1 MEDETEIDEE
11 GESFNKRWR
20 ERSPTE
26 KCSIEIVW
34 AGGGSEG
41 GLTEERFDFII
52 VCEVRGGE
60 LMEGEIG
67 WRSESVLE
75 VVEEGWNL
83 RWRWD
88 LRGRE

>member
-1 MEDETEIDEE
+1 MEDEAEIDEE
-11 GESFNKRWR
+11 GKSFNKRWG
-20 ERSPTE
+20 EGSPTE

-34 AGGGSEG
+34 ASGGGKR
-41 GLTEERFDFII
+41 GLTEKRLNFFF